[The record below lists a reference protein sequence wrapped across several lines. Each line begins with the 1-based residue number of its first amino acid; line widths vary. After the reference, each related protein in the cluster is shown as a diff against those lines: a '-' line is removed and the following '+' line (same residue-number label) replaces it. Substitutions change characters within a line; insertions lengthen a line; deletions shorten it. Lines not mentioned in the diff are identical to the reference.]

1 MRTTLD
7 LPKDLVDKAVKVSNS
22 KNKTETIK
30 LALQNLIQ
38 YKNLQQL
45 KQYRGKLNIKID
57 IDALRQR

>member
-7 LPKDLVDKAVKVSNS
+7 LPKDLVDEAVKVSNS